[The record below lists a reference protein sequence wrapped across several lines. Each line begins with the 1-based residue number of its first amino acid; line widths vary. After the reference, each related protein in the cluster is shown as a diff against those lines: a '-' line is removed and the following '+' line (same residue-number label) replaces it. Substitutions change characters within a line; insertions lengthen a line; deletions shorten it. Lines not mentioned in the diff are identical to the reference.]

1 MSNIIHTGID
11 LPKHTRND
19 IKRYFKWIL
28 PTIFVGV
35 VITLFIIYLLSDHNT
50 IGIITIHYITDNGKP
65 VDLDVNLKDN
75 FKFDLPDLKYKHN
88 IIIDGFIKPRYSE
101 NYTFTIPNVYNS
113 TSLTIDNQLIMDVNK
128 DKAIS
133 PNSINLIKDKWV
145 PIKIEQK
152 IEDLN
157 PNHLEFELNW
167 KSDTEQKKTIPTTL
181 ISK

>member
-1 MSNIIHTGID
+1 MNNIIHTGSE
-11 LPKHTRND
+11 LPKHTIHD
-19 IKRYFKWIL
+19 IKRYCKLIL
-28 PTIFVGV
+28 LIIFVGV
-35 VITLFIIYLLSDHNT
+35 VIILFIIYLLSDHKT
-50 IGIITIHYITDNGKP
+50 IGIITIHYITDNGDP
-65 VDLDVNLKDN
+65 VDLDINLKNN

-101 NYTFTIPNVYNS
+101 NYTFSIPNVYHP
-113 TSLTIDNQLIMDVNK
+113 TTLTIDDQLIMDVSR
-128 DKAIS
+128 DKVVS

-145 PIKIEQK
+145 SIKIEQK